1 MRRLSLAVV
10 WAGFVARSTAD
21 MISVLDSLNSLNS
34 GSHDT
39 HHFETAC
46 ALGNTETLQASFAIM
61 LRDDNFV
68 DPNSPLNDNG
78 DTCLHLMLRAA
89 APGKT
94 RRESYLYT
102 AAKWGDT
109 SEGDERVGA
118 IQYLLDV
125 GGDPRL
131 INGEGFTAL
140 NGVEYEI

>member
-21 MISVLDSLNSLNS
+21 MISVLDSLDRS
-34 GSHDT
+34 GSHDK
-39 HHFETAC
+39 HHFDTAC

-89 APGKT
+89 ALGNFGGKS
-94 RRESYLYT
+94 RRES
-102 AAKWGDT
+102 
-109 SEGDERVGA
+109 
-118 IQYLLDV
+118 
-125 GGDPRL
+125 
-131 INGEGFTAL
+131 
-140 NGVEYEI
+140 